1 MNIKKQL
8 NITITTWKKLSVNRW
23 KKFWYEFCYK
33 LSIILELD
41 CSVVTT
47 KIVPQEWTKLVAF
60 VGTWLFMYKMFS
72 VINKS
77 VVDFIKKEL

>member
-23 KKFWYEFCYK
+23 NKLWYEFCYK
-33 LSIILELD
+33 LSMILELD

-47 KIVPQEWTKLVAF
+47 KIVSQEWTKLVVF
-60 VGTWLFMYKMFS
+60 VGTWLFMYKGLS

-77 VVDFIKKEL
+77 VVDFNKKEL